1 MSVSAVDVVAADGR
15 PARRRRRFV
24 LWGVCGVLVVALA
37 AAFIVPLPYYVDAPG
52 QVTGTEPRISV
63 SGRQSFATPGR
74 VMFTTVSQQQATA
87 ALLVRSWLD
96 DTIDT
101 IPDEVAA
108 KIPITYAKQHK
119 ILPLAEHDG
128 IVYCATV
135 KKVETVKQGEAEP
148 KVETEPKVEAE
159 QGPVQ
164 RPRGPQAEEP
174 RVTLIGELLPV
185 HQSVIF
191 QVRMILYDPGQ
202 TAACS
207 SV

>member
-101 IPDEVAA
+101 IPDEVAVPSGNRTKERVFEQRMMDQSKETA
-108 KIPITYAKQHK
+108 VRVALDRLGIDYEASGGGAFIAAF
-119 ILPLAEHDG
+119 LPGFEAEHRLF
-128 IVYCATV
+128 
-135 KKVETVKQGEAEP
+135 QGD
-148 KVETEPKVEAE
+148 
-159 QGPVQ
+159 
-164 RPRGPQAEEP
+164 
-174 RVTLIGELLPV
+174 
-185 HQSVIF
+185 VIAL
-191 QVRMILYDPGQ
+191 RCTPS
-202 TAACS
+202 TTS
-207 SV
+207 RTR